1 MQLPP
6 VSFAQPTPAEA
17 VTGLSRRPSS
27 EGGFGEAI
35 ARMAQHYKALP
46 QFSEIRP
53 LSAYPPASSPTS
65 TPKGTGAFRAI
76 PVRQILPGTI
86 QPGGASLSPSASSA
100 ARAYAATASALPSAS
115 MEPGAVLTQ
124 VAKYKEDQLLAHPG
138 GDYYFHDR
146 VEGVYNP
153 EFDRGSFVNRMG
165 KDLDDVG
172 ANLKNFVKDLMF
184 GAKYKYVDEKGQI
197 KEAQRGGL
205 VGTVVNFFEDILS
218 GLTFGAYTPAG
229 EKAPEGVVESVGHFF
244 KKIFY
249 DAIVKDLAVGVPHT
263 VINAGKDAAL
273 AALNLVQ
280 IVPDATIGNF
290 EWGQKLTTTVFDNGQ
305 VAVDYLTD
313 IIPGGNAWLRVH
325 AAGSE
330 DHWDFPIFF
339 NFFTQEAGLTDPRWA
354 TVRNTPFRKTIETI
368 GALVGDTV
376 IGLSLS
382 RQFPGTTST
391 DRRQP

>member
-1 MQLPP
+1 
-6 VSFAQPTPAEA
+6 
-17 VTGLSRRPSS
+17 
-27 EGGFGEAI
+27 
-35 ARMAQHYKALP
+35 
-46 QFSEIRP
+46 
-53 LSAYPPASSPTS
+53 
-65 TPKGTGAFRAI
+65 
-76 PVRQILPGTI
+76 
-86 QPGGASLSPSASSA
+86 
-100 ARAYAATASALPSAS
+100 
-115 MEPGAVLTQ
+115 MEPGALLTQ
-124 VAKYKEDQLLAHPG
+124 VAKYREDQLLAHPG

-153 EFDRGSFVNRMG
+153 KFDRGSFENRIG

-184 GAKYKYVDEKGQI
+184 GANYKYVDEKGQI

-205 VGTVVNFFEDILS
+205 VGTVVNFFEDMLS
-218 GLTFGAYTPAG
+218 GFTFGAYTPAG
-229 EKAPEGVVESVGHFF
+229 EKAPEGVLESVGHFF

-263 VINAGKDAAL
+263 IINVGKDAAL

-305 VAVDYLTD
+305 VTVDYLTD
-313 IIPGGNAWLRVH
+313 IVPGGNAWLRVH
-325 AAGSE
+325 AAGPE
-330 DHWDFPIFF
+330 DHFDFPIFF
-339 NFFTQEAGLTDPRWA
+339 NISTQEVGLTDPRWA

-368 GALVGDTV
+368 GALVGDAV

-382 RQFPGTTST
+382 QQLTGATST